1 MVFTVISVASGLS
14 SADHERAVESGPPFV
29 ESPAPYPTMLR
40 QAGWEI
46 TDRVDLTA
54 EYAETTRRLLREEE
68 RRAEKLGELYGEAEY
83 AERLAGRRTSI
94 RVLEDGLIRR
104 ELFAATTA
112 DAPESL
118 DESQMGA

>member
-1 MVFTVISVASGLS
+1 MVFTVISVAPGLS

-54 EYAETTRRLLREEE
+54 AYAETTRRLLREEE
-68 RRAEKLGELYGEAEY
+68 ARADEVKELLGKAEFS
-83 AERLAGRRTSI
+83 ERLAGRRTSI
-94 RVLEDGLIRR
+94 RVLEEGLIRR

-112 DAPESL
+112 DAPENLGGSR
-118 DESQMGA
+118 MGA